1 MKSLFILLLS
11 ATLLS
16 ACASSPFEFKSPTV
30 APNVNNADELLALET
45 QLAKDPKN
53 LVLRA
58 HLARQKELLVRKFL
72 DEAVVALQ
80 GNNFSEA
87 DRLLDQALKINP
99 ASPGAIEGKREVEM
113 SKRHLALLHDAQELH
128 SKGDIDQAEAK
139 LKAILL
145 EQPQYTEAKGLMRQI
160 NKQKDKGVIP
170 ATLKANISKP
180 ITLEFR
186 ETSLKTIFEM
196 IARSSNVNFIFD
208 KEVKGDTKAT
218 VFVRNTKIEEAIK
231 VILVTNQL
239 AQKVLSDNTI
249 LIYPNTPQKNKEYQ
263 ELVVRNFYLAN
274 TDIKQMVSVIK
285 TIVKTSDIV
294 YDEKLN
300 MLTMRDTPDAIALAE
315 KLIAAQD
322 MAEPEVMLELEV
334 LEVSRNRLQE
344 IGVRLPEKV
353 SFSALDAAGEAGALT
368 IDEWRG
374 INSSRIRAS
383 VTDPSIILN
392 LRRLDTDTNLL
403 ANPRIR
409 VKNREKAKVH
419 IGERVPVITTTST
432 ANVGVSENVTY
443 LDVGLKLDIEP
454 NVFLEDEVSMKVGLE
469 VSNILETIVRSSGT
483 QTYRLGTRNTS
494 TTLRLKDGETQ
505 VLAGLIQDDER
516 KTVNKVPG
524 IASLPII
531 GKLFSNNDTTKT
543 KTEIVLLITPR
554 VIRNINQPDAEI
566 AEFASGTADAVG
578 SAPLQVKSLTNTKGA
593 NSQVSP
599 VAPVSIERIK
609 TTPVNTP
616 ATSSAPIKSPQVSP
630 IEKQPNTTNPVA
642 PNNAPVPLPAPP
654 VNVAPDAVNANPLS
668 EQTSDVEVASPTPV
682 PSPTEINALP

>member
-1 MKSLFILLLS
+1 M
-11 ATLLS
+11 
-16 ACASSPFEFKSPTV
+16 
-30 APNVNNADELLALET
+30 
-45 QLAKDPKN
+45 
-53 LVLRA
+53 
-58 HLARQKELLVRKFL
+58 
-72 DEAVVALQ
+72 
-80 GNNFSEA
+80 
-87 DRLLDQALKINP
+87 
-99 ASPGAIEGKREVEM
+99 
-113 SKRHLALLHDAQELH
+113 
-128 SKGDIDQAEAK
+128 
-139 LKAILL
+139 
-145 EQPQYTEAKGLMRQI
+145 
-160 NKQKDKGVIP
+160 
-170 ATLKANISKP
+170 
-180 ITLEFR
+180 
-186 ETSLKTIFEM
+186 
-196 IARSSNVNFIFD
+196 
-208 KEVKGDTKAT
+208 
-218 VFVRNTKIEEAIK
+218 
-231 VILVTNQL
+231 
-239 AQKVLSDNTI
+239 LSDNTI

-353 SFSALDAAGEAGALT
+353 SFSALDAAGEAGSLT

-383 VTDPSIILN
+383 ITNPSIIMN

-578 SAPLQVKSLTNTKGA
+578 SAPLQVRSLANSKGA

-599 VAPVSIERIK
+599 VAPVNIERIK
-609 TTPVNTP
+609 PNPVNASVINNT
-616 ATSSAPIKSPQVSP
+616 PIKSPQVTP
-630 IEKQPNTTNPVA
+630 LEILPNTTKPVA

-654 VNVAPDAVNANPLS
+654 ANVAPDAVNANPLS
-668 EQTSDVEVASPTPV
+668 EQASDVEVASPTPV

>member
-1 MKSLFILLLS
+1 LKSLFILLLS

-16 ACASSPFEFKSPTV
+16 ACASSPFEFKSPAVT
-30 APNVNNADELLALET
+30 PNVNNADELLALET

-72 DEAVVALQ
+72 DEAVLALQ

-113 SKRHLALLHDAQELH
+113 SKRHLAMLHDAQELN
-128 SKGDIDQAEAK
+128 SKGDTDQAEAK

-218 VFVRNTKIEEAIK
+218 IFVRNTKIEEAIK

-249 LIYPNTPQKNKEYQ
+249 LIYPNTLQKNKEYQ

-531 GKLFSNNDTTKT
+531 GKLFSNNDTTNT

-566 AEFASGTADAVG
+566 AEFASGTADAIG
-578 SAPLQVKSLTNTKGA
+578 SAPLQVKSLGNIKGA

-599 VAPVSIERIK
+599 TAPVNIERNK
-609 TTPVNTP
+609 PNAANAP
-616 ATSSAPIKSPQVSP
+616 ATNNALIKSPQVAP
-630 IEKQPNTTNPVA
+630 LEKQPNIIKPVA